1 MKSFGSKD
9 TEGFIFTFSFEE
21 RKQIEKLKQRFHCIT
36 DYSLFHHLIWFFDDF
51 DNSISDCQKNVDELR
66 SALYECLGIVSK

>member
-1 MKSFGSKD
+1 MKSFKSKE
-9 TEGFIFTFSFEE
+9 TQGIIFTFTDDE
-21 RKQIEKLKQRFHCIT
+21 RKQIDKLKHRFHCIT
-36 DYSLFHHLIWFFDDF
+36 DSSLFHHLIWFFDDF